1 LQIDKEPKRP
11 KLVANANS
19 KAIKSVI
26 NTNPQ
31 LPGVVENGPVVAK
44 SPLAEKILAL
54 SARKKRDIEM
64 REEQSQIRTLEPVVE
79 LAPADKMKLRAESM
93 ARNALRQRFS
103 NNDYYS
109 MNEANRT
116 RIDMIVES
124 KPELIQSV
132 AKRLMPKIRESEL
145 QRMNKPLIEAH
156 IFESL
161 IDAMLTEA
169 LDAKIEKL
177 IRIGLGDRNQLNKV
191 RQALSNPAAAANT
204 VVLRKYIIDTLNTLM
219 KLVTDDAVVYQ
230 RIVATLMKK
239 RNLKESAVTV
249 ALRRKSEKS
258 GFDFETLAEVY
269 IRGVQSWNES
279 SSADPTQHA
288 FNRVN
293 SFVSGG
299 KAMRL
304 DEDLTVTKPADQKA
318 RIIRR
323 NGHAVTSKRTRGE
336 IEINEADPVVNTKP
350 TVPNKTVRRN
360 FNNIQLKS
368 KDPLSSD
375 YMNEKFETSEKQS
388 KNQDDP
394 SSRFDSTDSVTA
406 IYKKDTPGQKGLA
419 KKFKK
424 IAETT
429 VSGFANGKRINTTN
443 YPVGPTRDM
452 GGNIV
457 ARPRGKSSSSK
468 GGGSGSA
475 GGSGSGNGGDGE

>member
-1 LQIDKEPKRP
+1 MQIDKEPKRP

-304 DEDLTVTKPADQKA
+304 DEDL
-318 RIIRR
+318 
-323 NGHAVTSKRTRGE
+323 
-336 IEINEADPVVNTKP
+336 VVNTKP
-350 TVPNKTVRRN
+350 KVPNKTVRRN

-388 KNQDDP
+388 NNQDDP
-394 SSRFDSTDSVTA
+394 SSRFDATDSVAA

>member
-1 LQIDKEPKRP
+1 MEIKEPKRP
-11 KLVANANS
+11 KTGAT
-19 KAIKSVI
+19 KASKSVI
-26 NTNPQ
+26 ITNPQ

-64 REEQSQIRTLEPVVE
+64 REEQSEIRTLEPVVE
-79 LAPADKMKLRAESM
+79 QAPAEKMKLRAESM

-103 NNDYYS
+103 DNDYYS

-145 QRMNKPLIEAH
+145 QRMNKPLIERH

-161 IDAMLTEA
+161 IDAMLTEN

-177 IRIGLGDRNQLNKV
+177 IRIGLGDKNQLNKV
-191 RQALSNPAAAANT
+191 RQALSDPAAAANT
-204 VVLRKYIIDTLNTLM
+204 VVLRKYIVDTLNKLM

-249 ALRRKSEKS
+249 AIRRKSEKT
-258 GFDFETLAEVY
+258 GYDFETLAEVF
-269 IRGVQSWNES
+269 IRGMQSWNENS
-279 SSADPTQHA
+279 SVDPTQHA

-304 DEDLTVTKPADQKA
+304 DEDLAVTKPADQKA

-336 IEINEADPVVNTKP
+336 IEINEVKPVVDTKP
-350 TVPNKTVRRN
+350 TIPNKTVRRN
-360 FNNIQLKS
+360 FNTIQLKS

-388 KNQDDP
+388 NNSSNP
-394 SSRFDSTDSVTA
+394 ASRFDATDSVAA

-429 VSGFANGKRINTTN
+429 TGGFNGERINIKNVPVRLANGKIKSL
-443 YPVGPTRDM
+443 PP
-452 GGNIV
+452 
-457 ARPRGKSSSSK
+457 GKSSSSD
-468 GGGSGSA
+468 
-475 GGSGSGNGGDGE
+475 GGDGE

>member
-1 LQIDKEPKRP
+1 MQIDKESKRP
-11 KLVANANS
+11 KAVANANS

-44 SPLAEKILAL
+44 SPLAEKILSL

-64 REEQSQIRTLEPVVE
+64 REEQSKIRTLEPVVE

-103 NNDYYS
+103 NNDYYM

-116 RIDMIVES
+116 RVDMIVES

-258 GFDFETLAEVY
+258 GYDFETLAEVY
-269 IRGVQSWNES
+269 IRGVQSWDES
-279 SSADPTQHA
+279 SLAEPTQHA

-304 DEDLTVTKPADQKA
+304 DEDLVTTNRADRKGVISRDKNGRAITVKSGQ
-318 RIIRR
+318 
-323 NGHAVTSKRTRGE
+323 GE
-336 IEINEADPVVNTKP
+336 IKINEADPVIDTTP
-350 TVPNKTVRRN
+350 TIKNKTVKREISAIVRR
-360 FNNIQLKS
+360 S
-368 KDPLSSD
+368 PDPLA
-375 YMNEKFETSEKQS
+375 EKFETAEKQS
-388 KNQDDP
+388 KNSANS
-394 SSRFDSTDSVTA
+394 SSRFDGTTSVKN
-406 IYKKDTPGQKGLA
+406 IYTKDTPGQGLA

-429 VSGFANGKRINTTN
+429 TGGFNGKKINIKNVPVRLANGKIKSL
-443 YPVGPTRDM
+443 PP
-452 GGNIV
+452 
-457 ARPRGKSSSSK
+457 GKSSSSK
-468 GGGSGSA
+468 GG
-475 GGSGSGNGGDGE
+475 DGE

>member
-1 LQIDKEPKRP
+1 MEINKEPKRP
-11 KLVANANS
+11 KTGAT
-19 KAIKSVI
+19 KASKSVI
-26 NTNPQ
+26 ITNPQ

-64 REEQSQIRTLEPVVE
+64 REEQSEIRTLEPVVKQ
-79 LAPADKMKLRAESM
+79 APAEKMKLRAESM

-145 QRMNKPLIEAH
+145 QRMNKPLIERH

-169 LDAKIEKL
+169 LDEKIEKL
-177 IRIGLGDRNQLNKV
+177 IRIGLGDKNQLSKV
-191 RQALSNPAAAANT
+191 RQALSDPSAAANT
-204 VVLRKYIIDTLNTLM
+204 VVLRKYIVDTLNKLM

-249 ALRRKSEKS
+249 AIRRKSEKS
-258 GFDFETLAEVY
+258 GYDFDTLAEVY

-304 DEDLTVTKPADQKA
+304 DEDLVHTSRADKKAKILHPANGRPRTV
-318 RIIRR
+318 
-323 NGHAVTSKRTRGE
+323 KRGTGE
-336 IEINEADPVVNTKP
+336 VAINEADPAIDTTP
-350 TVPNKTVRRN
+350 TIKNKTVKREIAAIVRR
-360 FNNIQLKS
+360 S
-368 KDPLSSD
+368 PDPLA
-375 YMNEKFETSEKQS
+375 EKFETSEKQS
-388 KNQDDP
+388 KDSADA
-394 SSRFDSTDSVTA
+394 SSRFDGTTSIDK
-406 IYKKDTPGQKGLA
+406 IYKKDTPGQRSLA

-424 IAETT
+424 IITGA
-429 VSGFANGKRINTTN
+429 K
-443 YPVGPTRDM
+443 
-452 GGNIV
+452 
-457 ARPRGKSSSSK
+457 
-468 GGGSGSA
+468 
-475 GGSGSGNGGDGE
+475 

>member
-1 LQIDKEPKRP
+1 
-11 KLVANANS
+11 
-19 KAIKSVI
+19 
-26 NTNPQ
+26 
-31 LPGVVENGPVVAK
+31 
-44 SPLAEKILAL
+44 
-54 SARKKRDIEM
+54 
-64 REEQSQIRTLEPVVE
+64 
-79 LAPADKMKLRAESM
+79 
-93 ARNALRQRFS
+93 
-103 NNDYYS
+103 
-109 MNEANRT
+109 
-116 RIDMIVES
+116 
-124 KPELIQSV
+124 
-132 AKRLMPKIRESEL
+132 MPKIRESEL

-156 IFESL
+156 IFDSL

-304 DEDLTVTKPADQKA
+304 DEDL
-318 RIIRR
+318 
-323 NGHAVTSKRTRGE
+323 
-336 IEINEADPVVNTKP
+336 VVNTKP
-350 TVPNKTVRRN
+350 KVPNKTVRRN

-388 KNQDDP
+388 NNQDDP
-394 SSRFDSTDSVTA
+394 SSRFDATDSVAA

>member
-304 DEDLTVTKPADQKA
+304 DEDL
-318 RIIRR
+318 
-323 NGHAVTSKRTRGE
+323 
-336 IEINEADPVVNTKP
+336 VVNTKP
-350 TVPNKTVRRN
+350 KVPNKTVRRN

-388 KNQDDP
+388 NNQDDP
-394 SSRFDSTDSVTA
+394 SSRFDATDSVAA

>member
-1 LQIDKEPKRP
+1 MEINKESKRP
-11 KLVANANS
+11 KAVANANS

-44 SPLAEKILAL
+44 SPLAEKILSL

-64 REEQSQIRTLEPVVE
+64 REEQSKIRTLEPVVE

-116 RIDMIVES
+116 RVDMIVES

-204 VVLRKYIIDTLNTLM
+204 VVLRKYIVDTLNTLM

-258 GFDFETLAEVY
+258 GYDFETLAEVY
-269 IRGVQSWNES
+269 IRGVQSWDES

-299 KAMRL
+299 KAMLL
-304 DEDLTVTKPADQKA
+304 DEDLVHTSRADKKAKILHPANGRPRTV
-318 RIIRR
+318 
-323 NGHAVTSKRTRGE
+323 KRGTGE

-394 SSRFDSTDSVTA
+394 SSRFDSTDSVKN
-406 IYKKDTPGQKGLA
+406 IYTKDTPGQGLA

-429 VSGFANGKRINTTN
+429 TGGFNGKKINIKNVPVRLANGKIKSL
-443 YPVGPTRDM
+443 PP
-452 GGNIV
+452 
-457 ARPRGKSSSSK
+457 GKSSSSK
-468 GGGSGSA
+468 GG
-475 GGSGSGNGGDGE
+475 DGE